1 MINIYAYTTIA
12 YNERSWL
19 KIGQTS
25 QDPLVRIKEQDG
37 TSNPEKLIHVKSWQV
52 PDNISDIEVHMQL
65 AKMGINKVRLDANRE
80 WFKCDISDVDC
91 AINILIH
98 DVNRSL
104 SFDPRE
110 EQQKC
115 IHKAIEYF
123 KKGGTEFL
131 INAKMRYGKTFVSYM
146 IAKDLDAKNILILT
160 YKPAVGTCWESDLK
174 NHINFDGWAYS
185 MEEGFI
191 IDKKARVNV
200 LFASY
205 QDINDIKKKKWKNIQ
220 KHKWDLVIIDEMH
233 YGSDTPRAK
242 TTMDL
247 LNIQKKLYVSGTPLD
262 AMMSGRFNDD
272 QIYNWTYGDEQRK
285 RKTELLSGWA
295 TEIYRWLPDMKIY
308 MYQVSDQAKKLC
320 SHYSDE
326 EQFTMTKMFAS
337 DDGVEFNDQA
347 AVKNFIDQ
355 VFGLNVHKKN
365 SVYRNPKIAS
375 PNHSLWVMPPS
386 VKSVDAMV
394 TMLEKMVGKSYHIIN
409 AAGNNGISK
418 VCEIT
423 EIIRH
428 DDHDKTI
435 TVTCGR
441 FNTGVTI
448 PEWDMVLMLGDGKA
462 PETYFQTIFRVQS
475 SDIARRKESCYVIDF
490 NPERALELMFTY
502 AENFAKKGQG
512 ITESL
517 RDFLEFC
524 PLLDNTSNEFKKVSA
539 EDIVSFMQESGNYVD
554 KFNSSYIFNKSESM
568 NFTELLELEGAGIS
582 SIVYKKKLNY
592 NDVVFGKNFNY
603 LSQKKAEKLKK
614 DITEEIIKKA
624 KIITARIPE
633 YLIVYCVKD
642 TYSLLKTPKNDFE
655 EHFGIKRD
663 LFAEMVNVGF
673 VNEERLNR
681 IIAGFVI

>member
-1 MINIYAYTTIA
+1 MIYIYAYTTA
-12 YNERSWL
+12 TYKRLGWL

-37 TSNPEKLIHVKSWQV
+37 TSNPEKLILVKTWQV
-52 PDNISDIEVHMQL
+52 PDNISDIEVHKQL

-80 WFKCDISDVDC
+80 WFKCNVEDVDR
-91 AINILIH
+91 AINTLKH
-98 DVNRSL
+98 GVNRSQ

-110 EQQKC
+110 EQQEC
-115 IHKAIEYF
+115 INKAVDYF
-123 KKGGTEFL
+123 KNGGTEFL

-146 IAKDLDAKNILILT
+146 IAKDLGAKNILILT
-160 YKPAVGTCWESDLK
+160 YKPAVGTNWESDLK
-174 NHINFDGWAYS
+174 NHIKFEGWAYS

-191 IDKKARVNV
+191 IDKKAKVNV
-200 LFASY
+200 LFASF
-205 QDINDIKKKKWKNIQ
+205 QDINDIKKEKWKDIQ

-242 TTMDL
+242 LTMDL

-262 AMMSGRFNDD
+262 AMISGQFEDN

-320 SHYSDE
+320 SHYSAE

-337 DDGVEFNDQA
+337 DDGVEFKDQA

-365 SVYRNPKIAS
+365 SVYRNPEIAS

-386 VKSVDAMV
+386 VNSVNAMV
-394 TMLEKMVGKSYHIIN
+394 AMLEKMVGNSYHIIN

-418 VCEIT
+418 VSKIT

-475 SDIARRKESCYVIDF
+475 SDIKRQKESCSVIDF
-490 NPERALELMFTY
+490 NPERALELIFTY
-502 AENFAKKGQG
+502 AEKFAKKGQG

-517 RDFLEFC
+517 RNHLEFC
-524 PLLDNTSNEFKKVSA
+524 PLLDHTSNEFKEVSA
-539 EDIVSFMQESGNYVD
+539 EDIVSFMQESGNYID
-554 KFNSSYIFNKSESM
+554 KFNSSYLFNRSKSM
-568 NFTELLELEGAGIS
+568 NFKKLLELKGAGIS
-582 SIVYKKKLNY
+582 SIVHKKKLNS

-603 LSQKKAEKLKK
+603 STQKKAEKLKK
-614 DITEEIIKKA
+614 DLTEEIIKKA

-633 YLIVYCVKD
+633 YMIVYCVKD
-642 TYSLLKTPKNDFE
+642 TYSLLKTPNNDFE
-655 EHFGIKRD
+655 EHFGIESD
-663 LFAEMVNVGF
+663 MFAEMINVGF